1 MDITYVSSEVVP
13 FARTGGLSDVAGAL
27 PKSLQELGH
36 KVYLFMPLYKKIK
49 QGPFKLSP
57 TKGSLSIPMGNK
69 TSTGLVYSAPLPGTR
84 ISTYFIENTT
94 YYDREGLYQ
103 DPATGKDYK
112 DNCER
117 FSFFSKAVL
126 ETLQVLG
133 IKPDIIHCNDWQSAL
148 VPTYLKT
155 LYKDNNSFRG
165 TASLFTI
172 HNLSYQG
179 LFPKEDMPL
188 TGLDWSYFN
197 WKQLEFYGKINLL
210 KAGIVFSDIITTVSR
225 KYAEEIQTAEFGV
238 GLEGVL
244 RERTV
249 DLYGVLNGADYSVWN
264 PEKDKLIPAN
274 YSLKNLKG
282 KKACKQHLQ
291 RKLKLPQSDAP
302 IIGMIGR
309 VASQKGLDLVM
320 ECWDELMK
328 EDIEFVLLGTGE
340 PNIEQALKSAAARYP
355 GKASIN
361 IGFDNQ
367 LSHEIEAGADM
378 FLMPSKF
385 EPCGLNQLYSLK
397 YGTVPIVRS
406 TGGLADTIDAS
417 VGFSFQSYSSK
428 EMLETIKKAL
438 KLYRDQS
445 KWLELMKMG
454 MLQDWSWEKSA
465 REYLTLYQKA
475 LAKVKGA

>member
-57 TKGSLSIPMGNK
+57 TKFNLSIPMGNK
-69 TSTGLVYSAPLPGTR
+69 ISPGQVYSTILPDTR
-84 ISTYFIENTT
+84 IPVYFIENKD

-117 FSFFSKAVL
+117 FSFFSRAVL

-238 GLEGVL
+238 GLDGVL
-244 RERTV
+244 RERTA
-249 DLYGVLNGADYSVWN
+249 DLYGVPNGTDYSVWN

-328 EDIEFVLLGTGE
+328 EDVKFVLLGTGE
-340 PNIEQALKSAAARYP
+340 PNVEQALKSAAARYP

-361 IGFDNQ
+361 ISFDNQ

-397 YGTVPIVRS
+397 YGTVPIVRR
-406 TGGLADTIDAS
+406 TGGLADTIDSS

-445 KWLELMKMG
+445 KWLELMKKG
-454 MLQDWSWEKSA
+454 MLQDWSWERSA
-465 REYLTLYQKA
+465 KEYSTLYQKA

>member
-1 MDITYVSSEVVP
+1 
-13 FARTGGLSDVAGAL
+13 
-27 PKSLQELGH
+27 
-36 KVYLFMPLYKKIK
+36 
-49 QGPFKLSP
+49 
-57 TKGSLSIPMGNK
+57 MGNK
-69 TSTGLVYSAPLPGTR
+69 TSPGQVYSATLPDTR
-84 ISTYFIENTT
+84 ISVYFIENKD
-94 YYDREGLYQ
+94 YYDRAGLYQ
-103 DPATGKDYK
+103 DPAVGKDYQ

-126 ETLQVLG
+126 ETAQALG
-133 IKPDIIHCNDWQSAL
+133 IKPDVIHCNDWQSAL
-148 VPTYLKT
+148 VPAYLKT
-155 LYKDNNSFRG
+155 LHKDNNYFRG
-165 TASLFTI
+165 TVTLFTI
-172 HNLSYQG
+172 HNLAYQG
-179 LFPKEDMPL
+179 LFPKENMPM

-197 WKQLEFYGKINLL
+197 WKQLEYYGNINLL

-225 KYAEEIQTAEFGV
+225 KYAEEIQTAEFGA
-238 GLEGVL
+238 GLDGVL
-244 RERTV
+244 RERAG
-249 DLYGVLNGADYSVWN
+249 DLYGVPNGTDYSVWN

-274 YSLKNLKG
+274 YGLKNLKG
-282 KKACKQHLQ
+282 KKVCKQHLQ
-291 RKLKLPQSDAP
+291 KKLKLPESDAP

-328 EDIEFVLLGTGE
+328 EDVEFVLLGTGE
-340 PNIEQALKSAAARYP
+340 PNIEQALKSTAARYP

-367 LSHEIEAGADM
+367 LSHEIEAGSDM

-397 YGTVPIVRS
+397 YGTVPIVRR

-445 KWLELMKMG
+445 KWLELMKNG

-465 REYLTLYQKA
+465 REYLALYRKA
-475 LAKVKGA
+475 LAKVKGSA

>member
-1 MDITYVSSEVVP
+1 
-13 FARTGGLSDVAGAL
+13 
-27 PKSLQELGH
+27 
-36 KVYLFMPLYKKIK
+36 
-49 QGPFKLSP
+49 
-57 TKGSLSIPMGNK
+57 
-69 TSTGLVYSAPLPGTR
+69 YSAPLPGTR
-84 ISTYFIENTT
+84 ISTYFIENTS

-103 DPATGKDYK
+103 DPATGRDYQ

-117 FSFFSKAVL
+117 FSFFSRAVL

-282 KKACKQHLQ
+282 KKACKKHLQ
-291 RKLKLPQSDAP
+291 RKLKLPESDAP

-340 PNIEQALKSAAARYP
+340 PNIEQALKSMATRYP
-355 GKASIN
+355 GKVSIN
-361 IGFDNQ
+361 ISFDNQ
-367 LSHEIEAGADM
+367 LSHEIEAGIDM
-378 FLMPSKF
+378 FLMPSRF
-385 EPCGLNQLYSLK
+385 EPCGLNQLYSMR
-397 YGTVPIVRS
+397 YGTVPIVRR
-406 TGGLADTIDAS
+406 TGGLADTIDSS

-438 KLYRDQS
+438 ELYRNPS
-445 KWLELMKMG
+445 RWLELMKRG
-454 MLQDWSWEKSA
+454 MLQDWSWERSA
-465 REYLTLYQKA
+465 KEYSTLYQKA

>member
-57 TKGSLSIPMGNK
+57 TKLNLSIPMGNK
-69 TSTGLVYSAPLPGTR
+69 ISPGQVYSTILPDTR
-84 ISTYFIENTT
+84 IPVYFIENKD

-117 FSFFSKAVL
+117 FSFFSRAVL
-126 ETLQVLG
+126 ETLQVLR

-172 HNLSYQG
+172 HNLAYQG
-179 LFPKEDMPL
+179 LFPKENMPL
-188 TGLDWSYFN
+188 IGLDWSYFN
-197 WKQLEFYGKINLL
+197 WKQLEYYGNINLL

-225 KYAEEIQTAEFGV
+225 KYAEEIQTPEFGV

-244 RERTV
+244 RERAG
-249 DLYGVLNGADYSVWN
+249 DLYGVPNGTDYSVWN

-274 YSLKNLKG
+274 YNLKNLKG

-320 ECWDELMK
+320 ESWDELMK
-328 EDIEFVLLGTGE
+328 EDVKFILLGTGE
-340 PNIEQALKSAAARYP
+340 PNVEQALKSAAARYP

-385 EPCGLNQLYSLK
+385 EPCGLNQLYSMR
-397 YGTVPIVRS
+397 YGTVPIVRR
-406 TGGLADTIDAS
+406 TGGLADTIDSS

-428 EMLETIKKAL
+428 EMLETIKQAL

-445 KWLELMKMG
+445 KWLELMKRG
-454 MLQDWSWEKSA
+454 MLQDWSWERSA
-465 REYLTLYQKA
+465 KEYSTLYQKA